1 MDRYF
6 SGKANHRQPLQYQG
20 EIKARKYISE
30 KHSTAFA
37 QVSVL
42 LHFEQQDR

>member
-1 MDRYF
+1 MDRYL
-6 SGKANHRQPLQYQG
+6 SGTANHRQPLQYQG
-20 EIKARKYISE
+20 KIKARKHFSE

-42 LHFEQQDR
+42 KYY